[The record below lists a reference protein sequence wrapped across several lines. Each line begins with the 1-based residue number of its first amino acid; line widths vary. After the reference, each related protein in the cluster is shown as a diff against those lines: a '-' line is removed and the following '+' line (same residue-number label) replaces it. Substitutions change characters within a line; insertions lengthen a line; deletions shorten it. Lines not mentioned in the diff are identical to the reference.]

1 MTVQLPQAESLPP
14 AQAGAASAQPEA
26 SQKPND
32 LFGVLMASAQ
42 QEPEAPPTQQAPTGK
57 NAAPQPK
64 NAPLGGAQKGRVALL
79 SQKLTVLGAQATRQG
94 TSPAKGSLAIP
105 QQKGRLVLT
114 PQQGAQPKQSNATV
128 ATQAPAAQTQAA
140 TKITKAGAISEVP
153 AQGVQITNVLRGKP
167 SKAASLQELHQ
178 KLSNPSAES
187 RQRPNALPLLTS
199 KLVQAQPTGTPTL
212 RVSSEAL
219 KDIPLNKG
227 RTTQTASLS
236 NAARNSGR
244 GRRTSVAQAQNLQA
258 ALAKPQIDQR
268 NPAPLEHTF
277 KLESLEGLQTALETA
292 LTEASLDAE
301 GQTLGNQTGSL
312 DSGSATQSSSARNMT
327 RAGASKRAAQWLRL
341 LNQRTADIQQQN
353 PNWKSLEL
361 QLDEADG
368 NVLIKVSRED
378 GGLSVTMG
386 FSESSTMQFV
396 ESQAGIMQE
405 ALESSYQSD
414 VNLSF
419 QHEGADWRGY
429 QEAFHDA
436 MRRSRRTA
444 AALKNAAPAEAAAS
458 TAQTN
463 QIGEKHEWI
472 G

>member
-1 MTVQLPQAESLPP
+1 M
-14 AQAGAASAQPEA
+14 AAS
-26 SQKPND
+26 
-32 LFGVLMASAQ
+32 
-42 QEPEAPPTQQAPTGK
+42 
-57 NAAPQPK
+57 
-64 NAPLGGAQKGRVALL
+64 
-79 SQKLTVLGAQATRQG
+79 
-94 TSPAKGSLAIP
+94 
-105 QQKGRLVLT
+105 
-114 PQQGAQPKQSNATV
+114 
-128 ATQAPAAQTQAA
+128 
-140 TKITKAGAISEVP
+140 
-153 AQGVQITNVLRGKP
+153 
-167 SKAASLQELHQ
+167 
-178 KLSNPSAES
+178 
-187 RQRPNALPLLTS
+187 
-199 KLVQAQPTGTPTL
+199 
-212 RVSSEAL
+212 
-219 KDIPLNKG
+219 
-227 RTTQTASLS
+227 
-236 NAARNSGR
+236 
-244 GRRTSVAQAQNLQA
+244 
-258 ALAKPQIDQR
+258 
-268 NPAPLEHTF
+268 
-277 KLESLEGLQTALETA
+277 
-292 LTEASLDAE
+292 
-301 GQTLGNQTGSL
+301 
-312 DSGSATQSSSARNMT
+312 
-327 RAGASKRAAQWLRL
+327 